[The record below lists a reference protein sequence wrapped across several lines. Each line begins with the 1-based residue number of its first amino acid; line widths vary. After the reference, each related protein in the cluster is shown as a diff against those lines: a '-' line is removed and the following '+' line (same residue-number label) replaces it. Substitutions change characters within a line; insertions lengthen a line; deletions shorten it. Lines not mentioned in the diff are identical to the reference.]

1 MNNHKINSRALN
13 HPLMGSLLAE
23 LVPIFDSLGLR
34 YYIIGATARDIVME
48 IYGEAPGRRTKDIDF
63 AIAVNNW
70 GDFETL
76 ETSILSNSNFTK
88 SQAKQQFIYLDEIEV
103 DLVPYGKLAKN
114 DKIFWPP
121 DETIAMS
128 ILGFKEAEKSLITTE
143 IDGLEIEVASLA
155 SIFLLK
161 LIAWNDRYLGGNKD
175 ADDLGFVLQNYLP
188 VNEERAATKYY
199 DEVYEIENFSII
211 KGGAALLGIDVSGL
225 IGENDH
231 VKNVVKELV
240 NNQVEEGLESPLFN
254 QIIET
259 NSISFDEVMAA
270 LIIFNKTLN

>member
-211 KGGAALLGIDVSGL
+211 KGGAAILGIDVSGL